1 VSPDPIF
8 SALLTLA
15 AVLAPMAVIALVVLI
30 GEPILIALERRR
42 QR

>member
-1 VSPDPIF
+1 MHTDPLF
-8 SALLTLA
+8 SLLLTLA
-15 AVLAPMAVIALVVLI
+15 AVMAPMGFILLVVLI